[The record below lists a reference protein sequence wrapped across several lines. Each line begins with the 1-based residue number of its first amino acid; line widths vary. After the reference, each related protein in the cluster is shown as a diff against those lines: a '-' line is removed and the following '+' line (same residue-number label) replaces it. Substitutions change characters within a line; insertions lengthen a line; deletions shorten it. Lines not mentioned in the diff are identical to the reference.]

1 MSVELSLG
9 SVKQVAVGGFFLVLA
24 VNMAVLDYL
33 AFTGWLTPK
42 PTQTVVQNNAVPAN
56 DCDKNCIVQLV
67 SQTVNELKN
76 GITPTVAPITQS
88 IATTGTCDKTC
99 VQDLINKTVPTLVN
113 SVLATQPTP
122 SQSVRAS
129 TTPPVS
135 RVSQT
140 RSIDLPGG
148 TASGTDWTKIGN
160 SEFWF
165 DSSLYGT
172 LVSATWQG
180 WLEVQDGNGVGSVRL
195 YDVTNKRAV
204 DGSEVQINSSTKS
217 SFYSKNLSI
226 WRGQN
231 QYRLEVKSST
241 GYQVTISGAQLK
253 IVFQ

>member
-1 MSVELSLG
+1 MNLG
-9 SVKQVAVGGFFLVLA
+9 SVKQVAAGVFLVILA
-24 VNMAVLDYL
+24 VNMAVLDYQ
-33 AFTGWLTPK
+33 AITGWMNPK
-42 PTQTVVQNNAVPAN
+42 EAQTTTQVTQTIAN

-76 GITPTVAPITQS
+76 GITPAPVQTTQS
-88 IATTGTCDKTC
+88 TTTGTTCDKTC

-122 SQSVRAS
+122 TQTVRAS
-129 TTPPVS
+129 TQPTVS
-135 RVSQT
+135 KPSQT

>member
-1 MSVELSLG
+1 MTLG
-9 SVKQVAVGGFFLVLA
+9 SVRQVVVIGFLVVLA
-24 VNMAVLDYL
+24 VNLGILDYQ
-33 AFTGWLTPK
+33 AMNGWLNPK
-42 PTQTVVQNNAVPAN
+42 PVQNVTQTSLTPAN
-56 DCDKNCIVQLV
+56 DCDKNCIIQLV

-76 GITPTVAPITQS
+76 GITPTAAPSTQS
-88 IATTGTCDKTC
+88 VATTGTCDKAC

-122 SQSVRAS
+122 TQSVRSS
-129 TTPPVS
+129 TTAPVS
-135 RVSQT
+135 KVSQT
-140 RSIDLPGG
+140 KSIDLPGG
-148 TASGTDWTKIGN
+148 TASGTNWTKIGN

-231 QYRLEVKSST
+231 QYWLEVKSST
-241 GYQVTISGAQLK
+241 GYPVTVTGAQLK